1 MKWTCLLAASW
12 FGSLLTASAQNY
24 GMKTLPAPPVD
35 SLSVR
40 INKGYNVGV
49 SLGSSYVFGR
59 LYEAGISPIDTK
71 LYLDPA
77 KRSAFL
83 MSTALAIPLSKG
95 ELGGSY
101 FRKYDDEG
109 KVSGPVYYVPYG
121 LYLVATVNLATFHDA
136 MGGGVFNQ
144 RIDGGLGLGY
154 RLNHDLMFSL
164 TFEKL
169 SIRQPRNFLFDYTG
183 QVVPVNGQPLTAL
196 DTADTSYFKTSYF
209 SSLAIKLIYL
219 FNKHKP

>member
-1 MKWTCLLAASW
+1 MKLIGLILLAW
-12 FGSLLTASAQNY
+12 FGGLLMTNAQNY
-24 GMKTLPAPPVD
+24 GIKTLPAPPAD
-35 SLSVR
+35 SLSVK

-49 SLGSSYVFGR
+49 SLGGSYVLGR
-59 LYEAGISPIDTK
+59 LYETGLSPIDHT

-83 MSTALAIPLSKG
+83 MSTALAIPLSRG

-101 FRKYDDEG
+101 FRKYDEQG
-109 KVSGPVYYVPYG
+109 QVTGPVYYIPYG
-121 LYLVATVNLATFHDA
+121 IYLVATVNLATFHDA

-154 RLNHDLMFSL
+154 RINHDLMFSL

-169 SIRQPRNFLFDYTG
+169 SIRQPRDFLFAYDN
-183 QVVPVNGQPLTAL
+183 QVILIDGQPLTAL
-196 DTADTSYFKTSYF
+196 DPADKDYFKTNYF
-209 SSLAIKLIYL
+209 SSFALKLVYL
-219 FNKHKP
+219 LGQK

>member
-1 MKWTCLLAASW
+1 MRLIRL
-12 FGSLLTASAQNY
+12 FLFSLLTGILPARAQNY
-24 GMKTLPAPPVD
+24 GVKTLPAPAAD
-35 SLSVR
+35 SLSFK
-40 INKGYNVGV
+40 INKGFNVGV
-49 SLGSSYVFGR
+49 SLGGSYVLGR
-59 LYEAGISPIDTK
+59 LYETGLSPIDHT

-83 MSTALAIPLSKG
+83 MSTALAVPLSKG

-101 FRKYDDEG
+101 FRKYDDQG
-109 KVSGPVYYVPYG
+109 KVYGPVYYIPYG

-154 RLNHDLMFSL
+154 RLNHDLMLSL

-169 SIRQPRNFLFDYTG
+169 SIRQPRTFLFEYNN
-183 QVVPVNGQPLTAL
+183 QVIVIDGQPLTAL
-196 DTADTSYFKTSYF
+196 DPADNDYFKTNYF
-209 SSLAIKLIYL
+209 SSFALKLIYL
-219 FNKHKP
+219 FSQK

>member
-1 MKWTCLLAASW
+1 MKLIGLILLVG
-12 FGSLLTASAQNY
+12 FGGLQTTIAQNY
-24 GMKTLPAPPVD
+24 GIKTLPAPSAD

-49 SLGSSYVFGR
+49 SLGGSYVLGR
-59 LYEAGISPIDTK
+59 LYETGLSPIDHT

-101 FRKYDDEG
+101 FRKYDEQG
-109 KVSGPVYYVPYG
+109 KVSGPVYYIPYG

-154 RLNHDLMFSL
+154 RINHDLMLSL

-169 SIRQPRNFLFDYTG
+169 SISQPRDFLFRYNG
-183 QVVPVNGQPLTAL
+183 QVILIDGQPLTAL
-196 DTADTSYFKTSYF
+196 DPADTGYFRTNYF
-209 SSLAIKLIYL
+209 SSFALKLIYL
-219 FNKHKP
+219 FSQK

>member
-1 MKWTCLLAASW
+1 MGW
-12 FGSLLTASAQNY
+12 FGGLLTATAQNY
-24 GMKTLPAPPVD
+24 GVKTLPAPPAD
-35 SLSVR
+35 SLLVR

-49 SLGSSYVFGR
+49 SLGGSYVLGR
-59 LYEAGISPIDTK
+59 LYETGLSPIDHT

-101 FRKYDDEG
+101 FRKYDEQG
-109 KVSGPVYYVPYG
+109 KVTGPVYYIPYG

-154 RLNHDLMFSL
+154 RINHDLMFSL

-169 SIRQPRNFLFDYTG
+169 SIRQPRDFLFAYNH
-183 QVVPVNGQPLTAL
+183 QVILIDGQPLTTL
-196 DTADTSYFKTSYF
+196 DPADNSYFKTNYF
-209 SSLAIKLIYL
+209 SSFALKLIYL
-219 FNKHKP
+219 FSQK